1 MGTRTKPDRP
11 QGRVNTLDEVA
22 ALLRISRGS
31 AYEAAK
37 RREIPTIRIGRR
49 LLVPCEALDR
59 LLSASRGSGGE
70 TGAEDSEWPLP
81 LPPADAVPKPPRAAS
96 TPERRTPH
104 R

>member
-1 MGTRTKPDRP
+1 MDNKLEITLPER
-11 QGRVNTLDEVA
+11 RVMTLDEA
-22 ALLRISRGS
+22 ALILRISRGS

-59 LLSASRGSGGE
+59 LLSASGDSGRV
-70 TGAEDSEWPLP
+70 TAAEDSELSLP
-81 LPPADAVPKPPRAAS
+81 LPPVDAVPKPPRAAS